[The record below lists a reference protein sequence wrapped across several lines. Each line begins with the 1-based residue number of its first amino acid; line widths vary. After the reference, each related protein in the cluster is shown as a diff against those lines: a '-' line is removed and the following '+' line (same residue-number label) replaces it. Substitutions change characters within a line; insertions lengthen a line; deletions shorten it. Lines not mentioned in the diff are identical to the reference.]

1 MTRAV
6 VAFGSNIA
14 PEVNIPAA
22 LERLGRRHRIIARS
36 PTVTTPPIGPI
47 SQQPDFHN
55 GAVLV
60 ETDRA
65 REAFV
70 LELKSIE
77 VALGREPGGDRWGPR
92 TMDLDVVVWD
102 GRVVDDDVHER
113 SWLTAA
119 VAGLVGELP
128 APAP

>member
-60 ETDRA
+60 ETD
-65 REAFV
+65 
-70 LELKSIE
+70 LKSIE

-128 APAP
+128 ASAP